1 MKLLLEP
8 IFSHFGFVLQKC
20 QLSSSTHLPIDKHR
34 FFGSLL
40 LKVVWAVIIVRH
52 SSGRII

>member
-40 LKVVWAVIIVRH
+40 LKVVWAVIIVLH